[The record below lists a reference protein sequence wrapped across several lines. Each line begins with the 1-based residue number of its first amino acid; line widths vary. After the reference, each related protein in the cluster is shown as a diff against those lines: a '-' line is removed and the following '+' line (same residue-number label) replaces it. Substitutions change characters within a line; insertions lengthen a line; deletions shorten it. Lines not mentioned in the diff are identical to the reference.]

1 MGRLILL
8 GKTISG
14 WVNGTSSNEDATSID
29 LWNNV
34 CPQLEGALDKY
45 SKLNSGSLPEKAW
58 FRASKARY
66 QQELDTIIDTVI
78 RILEMSGAAGCR
90 EEVRALQRNITESLQ
105 QVAAYREQLISAP
118 SKSSLFSVSSIWTED
133 RESLEASIRDEQLE
147 IEGMRDRISQLKE
160 QFRNQLHEI
169 GIEVFDDEIDYL
181 LMPVTKDDII
191 SMAAIVTNIAS
202 ITAQLEKLTED
213 SKELQSHTKRYYGMY
228 LLLVYSIDRVQTRF
242 IQEIE
247 HVHLPKLRGF
257 EQEARKNI
265 TEAKNQ
271 ISSGGPKDQLR
282 ANIDAGNTTIEACH
296 CFANTLREQRDAI
309 SRENEHTKRMLA
321 AAINTYKTVLLSLNV
336 AELMSDCQKAFQALR
351 GLKLPRLRTFQN
363 LQLKGEL
370 QRLTE
375 RMLDP
380 ET

>member
-1 MGRLILL
+1 MIVDEL

-14 WVNGTSSNEDATSID
+14 WVKRSSDSEDATTVD
-29 LWNNV
+29 PWTKA
-34 CPQLEGALDKY
+34 CPQLEAALEKY
-45 SKLNSGSLPEKAW
+45 NYLDSKTLPETAW
-58 FRASKARY
+58 FRASKASY
-66 QQELDTIIDTVI
+66 QQELDTIIDAVI
-78 RILEMSGAAGCR
+78 QILEMSGAAACR
-90 EEVRALQRNITESLQ
+90 EEVRALQQEITESLQ
-105 QVAAYREQLISAP
+105 EVAACREQLISAP
-118 SKSSLFSVSSIWTED
+118 SKASRSSISSIWTED
-133 RESLEASIRDEQLE
+133 REGLEESIRDEQSE
-147 IEGMRDRISQLKE
+147 IEGMRDHIAKLKEKFRSQL
-160 QFRNQLHEI
+160 RDI
-169 GIEVFDDEIDYL
+169 GIEVADEEIDYL
-181 LMPVTKDDII
+181 LMPVTKDDIV
-191 SMAAIVTNIAS
+191 SMATIVTNIAS
-202 ITAQLEKLTED
+202 ITLQLEKLTED
-213 SKELQSHTKRYYGMY
+213 SKELRSHTKRYYGMY

-247 HVHLPKLRGF
+247 HVSLPKLQTF
-257 EQEARKNI
+257 EQGARQNI
-265 TEAKNQ
+265 AEAKNQ

-282 ANIDAGNTTIEACH
+282 ANIDAGNTTIEACR

-321 AAINTYKTVLLSLNV
+321 AAVNTYKTVLLSLNV

-380 ET
+380 EA